1 MKDRT
6 WKEHLHPKERE
17 TDWARARA
25 AWHEIKALA
34 GDPRQPPLVRLAARL
49 VAGCLRRPDPPT
61 PAQEIPPA

>member
-1 MKDRT
+1 MKEAS
-6 WKEHLHPKERE
+6 WQKQLERKKRQ
-17 TDWARARA
+17 TDWRAARA

-61 PAQEIPPA
+61 PAEEITPS